1 MSRAG
6 RPSARGAHKRNLIGP
21 TETLR
26 RIEEQGGV
34 PEAVVEDLKTPKPQ
48 NPRAETAN
56 EAAIEAIQK
65 ARKIVASKG
74 IEHEMVERRDPR
86 DDPGAVDRE
95 MAWFLSV
102 TNAMKESAP
111 RKTWCRHMRAAD
123 PHLNELR
130 TAALISK
137 GVWMC
142 VECIREA
149 GPDALNANPW
159 PDECDLC
166 GATMTA
172 GHFNEMA
179 FNIPGCFVNC
189 TVCDECYGFNKERTK
204 PSQQT

>member
-1 MSRAG
+1 
-6 RPSARGAHKRNLIGP
+6 
-21 TETLR
+21 
-26 RIEEQGGV
+26 
-34 PEAVVEDLKTPKPQ
+34 
-48 NPRAETAN
+48 
-56 EAAIEAIQK
+56 
-65 ARKIVASKG
+65 
-74 IEHEMVERRDPR
+74 MVERRDPR

-189 TVCDECYGFNKERTK
+189 TVCDECYGFNKGEDEAEPANLILYDTRRCAKWARTRSGHVWTWEGGSRAIDDAK
-204 PSQQT
+204 TPLHVIPKIEHLGRILRTCTTKRHGGWCGCSRWQLLCRG